1 MKDVYEKPEI
11 IVIEF
16 DSQDVITGSP
26 TETPEIPISGNNP

>member
-16 DSQDVITGSP
+16 DSEDVIDASNN
-26 TETPEIPISGNNP
+26 ETPEVGL